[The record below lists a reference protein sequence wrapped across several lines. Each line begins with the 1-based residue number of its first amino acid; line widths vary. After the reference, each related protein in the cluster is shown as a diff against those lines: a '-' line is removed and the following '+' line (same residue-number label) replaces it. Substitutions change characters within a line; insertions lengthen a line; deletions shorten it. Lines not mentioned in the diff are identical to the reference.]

1 MHVVEITWQKPAI
14 GQELAVQRINNIYE
28 IVSSWLKSNKLELK
42 VFNLNV
48 SFKLQK
54 LWNVISHVSLHIKQ
68 GKHFTSNI
76 SSCKHNDNLH
86 VISQCTC
93 YHMMFICCGI
103 WSALDRISTTFAS
116 NLQRTSCV
124 YSEPALL
131 PERITPQ
138 QSISHEEVF
147 VKSKDA

>member
-1 MHVVEITWQKPAI
+1 MSRYIA
-14 GQELAVQRINNIYE
+14 G
-28 IVSSWLKSNKLELK
+28 
-42 VFNLNV
+42 
-48 SFKLQK
+48 
-54 LWNVISHVSLHIKQ
+54 KQ

-103 WSALDRISTTFAS
+103 WSASDRISTTFAS

-124 YSEPALL
+124 SQLCYLRGL
-131 PERITPQ
+131 